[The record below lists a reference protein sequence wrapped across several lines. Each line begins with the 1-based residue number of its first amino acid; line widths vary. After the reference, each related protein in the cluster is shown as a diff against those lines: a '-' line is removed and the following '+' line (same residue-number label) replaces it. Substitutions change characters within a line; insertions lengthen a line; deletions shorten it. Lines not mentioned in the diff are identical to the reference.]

1 MNEIVRKETFI
12 SLVLTNLKPMQ
23 MNKQQIDKLM
33 NVLLGISAF
42 LIMLGAL
49 LKLQHIQNGNVI
61 IWIGFITSF
70 ILSNFGLAG

>member
-1 MNEIVRKETFI
+1 
-12 SLVLTNLKPMQ
+12 

-49 LKLQHIQNGNVI
+49 LKLQHIQIGNLI
-61 IWIGFITSF
+61 LWIGFISSF
-70 ILSNFGLAG
+70 ILSGLEISRLKKVIKKLNKDLNS

>member
-1 MNEIVRKETFI
+1 
-12 SLVLTNLKPMQ
+12 

-49 LKLQHIQNGNVI
+49 LKLQHIQYGNLI
-61 IWIGFITSF
+61 LWIGFITSF
-70 ILSNFGLAG
+70 ILSNFEISRLKKIIKSSNRQI

>member
-1 MNEIVRKETFI
+1 
-12 SLVLTNLKPMQ
+12 

-49 LKLQHIQNGNVI
+49 LKLEHIQYGNLI
-61 IWIGFITSF
+61 LWIGFMSSF
-70 ILSNFGLAG
+70 ILSNFEIDRLKKIIKKLNKES